1 MNKSELKSFNGLSV
15 FVMLQGK
22 QVHAQLETE
31 LREQPFLSFPKVN
44 VWTDKKRY
52 DLSDEDVVGMTLD
65 RSGRVIHSRI
75 DLS

>member
-1 MNKSELKSFNGLSV
+1 MPV

-22 QVHAQLETE
+22 QVLAELETE
-31 LREQPFLSFPKVN
+31 LREKPFLSFPKNN

-52 DLSDEDVVGMTLD
+52 DLSDEDIAGMTLD
-65 RSGRVIHSRI
+65 PSASVIHSRI